1 MLGGYGSALLIK
13 KEWDHLEQLGAASF
27 GKVAVTT

>member
-27 GKVAVTT
+27 FERTVTT